1 MEDVWVKRINA
12 ISDGVAKIVIAAAS
26 IIAAW
31 QSINNASAIKAV
43 QAKQD
48 HQIAVMGTR

>member
-31 QSINNASAIKAV
+31 QSINNAGQIKSISDKV
-43 QAKQD
+43 DRQMVFMGAK
-48 HQIAVMGTR
+48 

>member
-12 ISDGVAKIVIAAAS
+12 IADGLAKIIIAAAS

-31 QSINNASAIKAV
+31 QSINNASAIREVKA
-43 QAKQD
+43 QQE
-48 HQIAVMGTR
+48 HQIQVMSTR